1 MSESIPQKEGA
12 MLKALTE
19 IIGTIENEEN
29 FERIS
34 FFVKKA
40 PTIDK
45 KIPQWYFDFVQT
57 LSQLYDYGYTNA
69 LKENESLK

>member
-1 MSESIPQKEGA
+1 MSESVLPKEGA
-12 MLKALTE
+12 ILKALIE
-19 IIGTIENEEN
+19 IIGTIKNEEN
-29 FERIS
+29 FERIE

-57 LSQLYDYGYTNA
+57 LSQLYDLGYTNA

>member
-29 FERIS
+29 FERLS